1 MIRPNVSILSLS
13 MNFSGDD
20 KFKLLEMYDITGIDY
35 LVNMADAENIISTCI
50 LFSKNEPPF
59 KLLTFGDGWKLTPG
73 ISLDKLKRMFLEE
86 VYTMM
91 YTFSH
96 RRNSVRFRLVHT
108 HIVLENGERFYIYAE
123 SFDCREFILNVS
135 LCNDE
140 TEEETTVAAGA
151 FTLEDRTYSG
161 LVKKASE
168 EADKML
174 DKIFDFEKYLRT
186 GDFTK

>member
-1 MIRPNVSILSLS
+1 
-13 MNFSGDD
+13 
-20 KFKLLEMYDITGIDY
+20 
-35 LVNMADAENIISTCI
+35 
-50 LFSKNEPPF
+50 
-59 KLLTFGDGWKLTPG
+59 
-73 ISLDKLKRMFLEE
+73 
-86 VYTMM
+86 MM

-108 HIVLENGERFYIYAE
+108 HIVLENGEKFYIYAE